1 MDKDLSYIIIGL
13 LIIIIILLFK
23 FSSQIYQS
31 YKLINNQSVHGSDV
45 LYAQIDEL
53 KDEVKEVKSDVE
65 DIKFKDYY
73 QLQLLNSLI

>member
-1 MDKDLSYIIIGL
+1 MDKDSAYIIIGL

>member
-1 MDKDLSYIIIGL
+1 MDKDLAYIIIGL

-23 FSSQIYQS
+23 LSSQTYQS
-31 YKLINNQSVHGSDV
+31 YMLINNQSVHGSDI

-65 DIKFKDYY
+65 DIKFKD
-73 QLQLLNSLI
+73 

>member
-1 MDKDLSYIIIGL
+1 MDKDLAYIIIGL

-23 FSSQIYQS
+23 LSSQIYQS